1 MKKKMQSKISLK
13 LQQNSKIVWKKMAE
27 AARKTSSFWSNFPCS
42 YWNYEPKMPK
52 SVKEMRKF

>member
-1 MKKKMQSKISLK
+1 MFYMEK
-13 LQQNSKIVWKKMAE
+13 NSKMVWKKMAK

-52 SVKEMRKF
+52 SVKKMRKF